1 MVDLERLTVTG
12 QLLGS
17 PAYMAPEHV
26 EGRPLDF
33 RTDVFAAGIVLYQL
47 TVGKLPFEGK
57 NPHEVL
63 KRIAECKFVD
73 PRQANPRIGNRLGR
87 IMLRAMAALPSDR
100 YPAIGEMVLAIEAY
114 LEESGI
120 APDKVPGEL
129 ARYFQAPVSYEQAL
143 KERLLDHLTRQG
155 SKLLADG
162 DQAPALDVFDRVLT
176 IDPDNAKVI
185 AILDGINRRQ
195 RLKTVLF
202 AVLGIFVIS
211 GGGYLVHKR
220 SQPTPSVPAAPQI
233 TVQRIEPET
242 HSVQR
247 IEAPPPPPAVLGPQ
261 LADASPVVVAP
272 VHDAAEEAPVDAAP
286 GGIETAV
293 HISPGGKNVQYRVG
307 ADGPWLPAT
316 DDGTIE
322 LTLSVPTKVYVRDVS
337 GCCQNDDHVV
347 EPGKEYKFEINALA
361 GQVIPRCPG
370 HEAALVNVAGQV
382 AHVDEKFPIP
392 FGKSL
397 VREKRVK
404 VEFVDATLDSKP
416 IEVSVQPGKDVDATC
431 VAH

>member
-47 TVGKLPFEGK
+47 TVGKLPFEGR

-63 KRIAECKFVD
+63 KRIAECRFVD

-100 YPAIGEMVLAIEAY
+100 YPAISEMVLALEAY

-143 KERLLDHLTRQG
+143 KDRLVDHLTRRGQR
-155 SKLLADG
+155 LLADG

-211 GGGYLVHKR
+211 GGGYLVHRR
-220 SQPTPSVPAAPQI
+220 SQPSPSVPAAPETI
-233 TVQRIEPET
+233 AQRIDPEM
-242 HSVQR
+242 HSVQPV
-247 IEAPPPPPAVLGPQ
+247 EAPPPPLPVLGPQ
-261 LADASPVVVAP
+261 LADASPIALP
-272 VHDAAEEAPVDAAP
+272 HDAPEEAPADAAP
-286 GGIETAV
+286 AGILTAV

-307 ADGPWLPAT
+307 DGPWLPAT

-322 LTLSVPTKVYVRDVS
+322 LTLSAPTKVFVRDVS

-361 GQVIPRCPG
+361 GQVVPRCPG

-404 VEFVDATLDSKP
+404 VEFVDATLDSNP